1 MARWATLVEI
11 AGVSFTGCRAE
22 VLDGEPFL
30 SQYVGSSQLANSF
43 VPNVQVVN
51 RGVKGID
58 FGIQMAS
65 NETTKIQQALT
76 AIQTSQGLNQ
86 TFVVK
91 IIDGI
96 YNINVNA
103 VPDYNQFPYLK
114 MGKHSEGWYEDI
126 IWRFTSKSQGV

>member
-11 AGVSFTGCRAE
+11 AGISFTGCRAE

-30 SQYVGSSQLANSF
+30 SQYVGSSQIANSF

-76 AIQTSQGLNQ
+76 AIQTSQSLKQ

-96 YNINVNA
+96 YNINVNV

-114 MGKHSEGWYEDI
+114 MGQHSEGWYENI